1 MPDYVLA
8 ESQEN
13 TVPITPVRL
22 ADFDQWLQKQDEKT
36 RNWVAVNRFG
46 QQPLKHLR
54 LHDENGHMQRVIALV
69 GDEYNP
75 YDFSELP
82 NKLPLGHYRLD
93 SEDEQLAEA
102 AVLGW
107 GFGAYHFD
115 RYKQKERQPA
125 TLVVPGLKDKY
136 REAAERVAATTLV
149 RDLINTPADDMGPS
163 ELAAVVRDMA
173 EKHGAGF
180 SEIIGDELLKENF
193 PAVHLVGRASHKQP
207 RLIQMEWGQ
216 AGDPLICLVGKGVCF
231 DTGGINLK
239 PATSM
244 RHMKKDMG
252 GAAHVL
258 GLAQLIM
265 NLNLPVRLQVIIP
278 AVENAVSAN
287 AFRQG
292 DIVTSRKGLTI
303 EIGHTDAEGRVILAD
318 ALALAAEQQPELII
332 DFATLT
338 GAARVALGP
347 ELPPIFCNTDG
358 ISSEVVAC
366 SNETHD
372 PLWPMPLYQP
382 YNSMITRTIA
392 DLSNVGKLSMAGC
405 ITAALFLE
413 HFVEKDIPWIH
424 IDTFGWN
431 NRGIPGR
438 PIGGEAM
445 GMSAIYQW
453 LKKRYGASA

>member
-8 ESQEN
+8 ESQEA
-13 TVPITPVRL
+13 TVPIVPVQR
-22 ADFDQWLQKQDEKT
+22 ADFDRWLQKQDEKT

-46 QQPLKHLR
+46 EHPLKHLR
-54 LHDENGHMQRVIALV
+54 LHDDAGHMERIIVLV
-69 GDEYNP
+69 GDDYNP

-82 NKLPLGHYRLD
+82 NKLPLGHYRLASND
-93 SEDEQLAEA
+93 DKLTEA
-102 AVLGW
+102 AILGW

-125 TLVVPGLKDKY
+125 TLVVSGLTDKY
-136 REAAERVAATTLV
+136 AEAAERVAATTLV

-163 ELAAVVRDMA
+163 ELADVVREMA
-173 EKHGAGF
+173 VRHDARF
-180 SEIIGDELLKENF
+180 SEIVGDDLLKENF
-193 PAVHLVGRASHKQP
+193 PGVHLVGRASHKAP
-207 RLIQMEWGQ
+207 RLLQMQWGK
-216 AGDPLICLVGKGVCF
+216 ATDPLICLVGKGVCF

-239 PATSM
+239 PSSSM

-258 GLAQLIM
+258 GLAQWIM
-265 NLNLPVRLQVIIP
+265 KQNLPLRLHVIIP

-292 DIVTSRKGLTI
+292 DIVKSRKGLTI

-318 ALALAAEQQPELII
+318 ALALAAEQQPDMII

-358 ISSEVVAC
+358 ISTEIVAC
-366 SNETHD
+366 ANETFD

-445 GMSAIYQW
+445 GMSAIYYW
-453 LKKRYGASA
+453 LKKRYGANP

>member
-1 MPDYVLA
+1 MLEYVLA
-8 ESQEN
+8 NSAEA
-13 TVPITPVRL
+13 TVPIEPVRQ
-22 ADFDQWLQKQDEKT
+22 ADFEQWLQKQDEKT
-36 RNWVAVNRFG
+36 CNWVAVNQFG
-46 QQPLKHLR
+46 KQPLKHLR
-54 LHDENGHMQRVIALV
+54 IHDETGRMERVIALV
-69 GDEYNP
+69 GDDYNP
-75 YDFSELP
+75 YDFSQLP
-82 NKLPLGHYRLD
+82 NKLPLAHYRLQSND
-93 SEDEQLAEA
+93 GRLTEA
-102 AVLGW
+102 AILGW

-115 RYKQKERQPA
+115 RYKHKERQPA
-125 TLVVPGLKDKY
+125 SLVVPGLQAEY
-136 REAAERVAATTLV
+136 AEAAERVAATTLV

-163 ELAAVVRDMA
+163 ELAQVVRDMA
-173 EKHGAGF
+173 ANHGAEF
-180 SEIIGDELLKENF
+180 SEIVGDDLLKESF
-193 PAVHLVGRASHKQP
+193 PGVHLVGRASHKAP
-207 RLIQMEWGQ
+207 RLIQMQWGK
-216 AGDPLICLVGKGVCF
+216 ASDPLICLVGKGVCF
-231 DTGGINLK
+231 DTGGINVK
-239 PATSM
+239 PASSM

-258 GLAQLIM
+258 GLAHMIM
-265 NLNLPVRLQVIIP
+265 NRRLPVRVQVIIP

-318 ALALAAEQQPELII
+318 ALALAAEQNPDMII

-366 SNETHD
+366 ANEVFD
-372 PLWPMPLYQP
+372 PVWPMPLYQP

-453 LKKRYGASA
+453 LKKRYGVRP

>member
-1 MPDYVLA
+1 MRDYVLA
-8 ESQEN
+8 DNAEA
-13 TVPITPVRL
+13 TVPIVPVRR
-22 ADFDQWLQKQDEKT
+22 ADFPRWLEQQDEKT

-46 QQPLKHLR
+46 EHPLKHLR
-54 LHDENGHMQRVIALV
+54 LHDASGHMERIIALV
-69 GDEYNP
+69 GDDYNP

-82 NKLPLGHYRLD
+82 NKLPLGYYKLQSDDARLT
-93 SEDEQLAEA
+93 EA

-125 TLVVPGLKDKY
+125 SLVVPGLLEHY
-136 REAAERVAATTLV
+136 TEAVERVAATTLV

-163 ELAAVVRDMA
+163 ELAEVVRVMA
-173 EKHGAGF
+173 QRHNAAF
-180 SEIIGDELLKENF
+180 SEIVGDDLLSENF
-193 PAVHLVGRASHKQP
+193 PGVHLVGRASHKAP
-207 RLIQMEWGQ
+207 RLIQMQWGKPS
-216 AGDPLICLVGKGVCF
+216 DPLVCLVGKGVCF

-239 PATSM
+239 PADSM

-258 GLAQLIM
+258 GLAQMIM
-265 NLNLPVRLQVIIP
+265 NLRLPVRLLVIIP

-292 DIVTSRKGLTI
+292 DIIKSRKGLTI

-318 ALALAAEQQPELII
+318 ALALAAEQKPDLII

-366 SNETHD
+366 SNAVFD

-445 GMSAIYQW
+445 GMSAIFQW
-453 LKKRYGASA
+453 LKERYGA